1 MTDDPGLQVRLQW
14 QRGDTALDLRLDL
27 PARGI
32 SVLFGPSG
40 AGKTSGLRAVAG
52 LEPQARGHVT
62 FRGRVWQDSDAG
74 VFVPP
79 HKRRIG
85 YVVQEASL
93 FTHRSVAGNL
103 DYGYRRAGRP
113 AHLDREG
120 VIDRFGVRPLL
131 DRPVAALSGGE
142 RQRVAIVRALLSDP
156 DLLLFDEPLSALDAG
171 AREALLGQLE
181 ALHARLD
188 IPMLYVSHAIDE
200 VARLADHLVLLDAG
214 RVVACGGLQDTL
226 ARPDLPPALREAA
239 GTVIEG
245 TVTRHFADEHL
256 TEITFD
262 GGRLLLPSRG
272 AATGQ
277 RLRCRIGARDVVLA
291 RHPQDDSS
299 ALNQLHGR
307 VLAMAEADH
316 PSQCL
321 VQLQVGGNRLLA
333 RITRRSWQA
342 LELAPGRDIW
352 AQVKAVALGGA

>member
-1 MTDDPGLQVRLQW
+1 MTDAPGLQADLRW
-14 QRGDTALDLRLDL
+14 QRGDTELDVKLAL

-40 AGKTSGLRAVAG
+40 AGKTSCLRAIAG
-52 LEPQARGHVT
+52 LEPQARGRIAFNGT
-62 FRGRVWQDSDAG
+62 VWQDRDSG
-74 VFVPP
+74 VWIPP
-79 HKRRIG
+79 HRRRIG

-93 FTHRSVAGNL
+93 FAHHSVAGNL

-120 VIDRFGVRPLL
+120 LIDRFGVRPLL
-131 DRPVAALSGGE
+131 SRRVAALSGGE

-156 DLLLFDEPLSALDAG
+156 ALLLFDEPLSALDAG
-171 AREALLGQLE
+171 AREHLLGQLE
-181 ALHARLD
+181 ALHASLSV
-188 IPMLYVSHAIDE
+188 PMLYVSHAIDE

-214 RVVACGGLQDTL
+214 RVAAQGRLQDTL

-245 TVTRHFADEHL
+245 TVTRQLEDEHL
-256 TEITFD
+256 TEVAFD
-262 GGRLLLPSRG
+262 GGRLLLPSHG
-272 AATGQ
+272 AAPGQ

-291 RHPQDDSS
+291 RHPQEDSS
-299 ALNQLHGR
+299 ALNQLRGQ
-307 VLAMAEADH
+307 VMAMAEADH

-321 VQLQVGGNRLLA
+321 VQLRVGANLLLA

-342 LELAPGRDIW
+342 LDLAPGREIW
-352 AQVKAVALGGA
+352 AQVKAVALGGT

>member
-1 MTDDPGLQVRLQW
+1 MTDAPGLQLDLGWR
-14 QRGDTALDLRLDL
+14 RGETALDLHLDL
-27 PARGI
+27 PPRGI

-40 AGKTSGLRAVAG
+40 AGKTSCLRAVAG
-52 LEPQARGHVT
+52 LEPQARGRVT
-62 FRGRVWQDSDAG
+62 FRDRVWQDSDAG

-79 HKRRIG
+79 HRRRIG

-93 FTHRSVAGNL
+93 FTHRSVADNL
-103 DYGYRRAGRP
+103 DYGFRRAGRP

-120 VIDRFGVRPLL
+120 LIDRFGVRPLL
-131 DRPVAALSGGE
+131 ARPVTALSGGE

-156 DLLLFDEPLSALDAG
+156 VLLLFDEPLSALDAG
-171 AREALLGQLE
+171 AREDLLGQLE
-181 ALHARLD
+181 ALHERLAV
-188 IPMLYVSHAIDE
+188 PMLYVSHAIDE

-214 RVVACGGLQDTL
+214 RIVARGRLQDTL

-256 TEITFD
+256 TEISFD

-291 RHPQDDSS
+291 RHPQPDSS
-299 ALNQLHGR
+299 ALNQLRGR
-307 VLAMAEADH
+307 IVAMAEADH

-321 VQLQVGGNRLLA
+321 VQLQVGDNLLLA

-342 LELAPGRDIW
+342 LELAPGREIW
-352 AQVKAVALGGA
+352 AQVKAVALGGV